1 MIDSRQK
8 YREYI
13 RQDQLALG
21 RKQDAR
27 PRLFGDEIWKFEI
40 LLRKVEYDLNCR
52 RGVMGKL
59 EKTPQKILQAV
70 SLKQNYS
77 HI

>member
-27 PRLFGDEIWKFEI
+27 PRLLGDEIWKFEI
-40 LLRKVEYDLNCR
+40 LLRNVE
-52 RGVMGKL
+52 
-59 EKTPQKILQAV
+59 
-70 SLKQNYS
+70 
-77 HI
+77 